1 MPSGGRRAGAGR
13 PKLPPAT
20 HLLRGTWRSSRH
32 GKRPAMS
39 AVVLE
44 MPVPVGSWAP
54 DAADLAALGA
64 AGRALVAAVVARHEL
79 APVEGCVLVE
89 AGFAADA
96 LARLRA
102 MDEPDAATQR
112 LMQQWSKLFSTLLG
126 QLHVEKG

>member
-1 MPSGGRRAGAGR
+1 MPRGGKRTGAGR
-13 PKLPPAT
+13 KRLPLAT
-20 HLLRGTWRSSRH
+20 HLLRGTWRPSRH
-32 GKRPAMS
+32 GVRPAMS
-39 AVVLE
+39 AAVLE

-54 DAADLAALGA
+54 QPADLAALGA
-64 AGRALVAAVVARHEL
+64 AGRALVEALLSRYDFRA
-79 APVEGCVLVE
+79 VEGCVLLE